1 MRTGQMK
8 NRHRGVVW
16 YEAKPLEHKWYP
28 LHNGFI
34 PLDPIK
40 DSLQLVPVFDLC
52 VSLFLHL
59 YSGDKKKKTVNIF
72 KFSQL

>member
-1 MRTGQMK
+1 MESRLQ
-8 NRHRGVVW
+8 GVVW

-40 DSLQLVPVFDLC
+40 VSLQLVAVFDFC
-52 VSLFLHL
+52 ECLFLHL
-59 YSGDKKKKTVNIF
+59 YNGG
-72 KFSQL
+72 

>member
-1 MRTGQMK
+1 MK

-40 DSLQLVPVFDLC
+40 DSLQLVPVFD
-52 VSLFLHL
+52 
-59 YSGDKKKKTVNIF
+59 
-72 KFSQL
+72 